1 MQQLA
6 HVPAR
11 LAQAAEELGAEE
23 LDFDAELGD
32 VGVALDGVEHNLVVQ
47 RLPFLAAIAIY
58 SGSYNRLF
66 KTLTRTCRTRSSPC
80 WNARTRTRRW
90 ARCSGRLGRR

>member
-23 LDFDAELGD
+23 LDFDGD
-32 VGVALDGVEHNLVVQ
+32 VGVALDGVEHVLVVQ
-47 RLPFLAAIAIY
+47 PRVLLDPAP
-58 SGSYNRLF
+58 R
-66 KTLTRTCRTRSSPC
+66 TRTCRTRSSPC